1 MNQLN
6 DLASSQTTEHAT
18 PSNLPSVIAP
28 DNTQLIDVVKSLIAG
43 NYLIENNDTSPL
55 GLALKA
61 LAERLTASSIQE
73 LDRVVLLS
81 MCANETSM
89 GSARLLYNLQR
100 VSANSQAVASAAEEL
115 QASVQTIR
123 TYSNEVNA
131 DNKNALNLVE
141 SVAAQLRQSVAAFL
155 NITESVKTNSSA
167 VTSLAGF
174 ASTVQGLSDEIKGI
188 AFQTN
193 ILALNASVEAARAG
207 DQGRGFAVIAQE
219 MRTLAN
225 RSSDATQ
232 RISDLAKSFD
242 SQMNRVASSLNE
254 TIAVVQTG
262 QAAIAQVDE
271 NTQAMYQGLQ
281 RTVASIVQISESI
294 DEQNTASTVVARNIA
309 RIASQTEHSVHSTD
323 EIVDSIEQIQG
334 YINEQINRLAELSL
348 PNKIIKLAQS
358 DHVIWKK
365 RLVNMICG
373 KQGLQEKELADHHS
387 CRLGKWYDQVTD
399 ASLLQRPEFKQL
411 LRPHQLV
418 HHHGKLAVAAYNKGD
433 IKAALLEIAEVEA
446 ASVDVLNLLK
456 SMEESN

>member
-6 DLASSQTTEHAT
+6 DLASSQTTENST
-18 PSNLPSVIAP
+18 TSNLPSVIAP
-28 DNTQLIDVVKSLIAG
+28 DNTQFIDVVNSLIAG

-242 SQMNRVASSLNE
+242 SQMNRVASSLTE

>member
-242 SQMNRVASSLNE
+242 SQMNRVASSLND

>member
-6 DLASSQTTEHAT
+6 DLTSSQTNEHAT

-28 DNTQLIDVVKSLIAG
+28 DNTQLIDIVNSLIAG

-115 QASVQTIR
+115 QASVETIR

-207 DQGRGFAVIAQE
+207 EQGRGFAVIAQE

-323 EIVDSIEQIQG
+323 EIVDSIEKIQG

-399 ASLLQRPEFKQL
+399 TSLLQRPEFKQL

>member
-6 DLASSQTTEHAT
+6 DLTSSQTNEHAT

-28 DNTQLIDVVKSLIAG
+28 DNTQLIDVVNSLIAG

>member
-6 DLASSQTTEHAT
+6 DLASSQTNEHAT

-28 DNTQLIDVVKSLIAG
+28 DNTQLIDIVNSLIAG

-61 LAERLTASSIQE
+61 LAERLTASSTQE

>member
-6 DLASSQTTEHAT
+6 DLTSSQTNEHAT

>member
-6 DLASSQTTEHAT
+6 DLASSQTTENST
-18 PSNLPSVIAP
+18 TSNLPSVIAP
-28 DNTQLIDVVKSLIAG
+28 DNTQFIDVVNSLIAG

>member
-6 DLASSQTTEHAT
+6 DLTSSQTNEHAT

-28 DNTQLIDVVKSLIAG
+28 DNTQLIDIVNSLIAG

-242 SQMNRVASSLNE
+242 SQMNRVASSLTE

>member
-6 DLASSQTTEHAT
+6 DLASSQTTENST
-18 PSNLPSVIAP
+18 TSNLPSVIAP

-43 NYLIENNDTSPL
+43 NYLIENNDCSPL
-55 GLALKA
+55 GFALKA

>member
-6 DLASSQTTEHAT
+6 DLASSQTNEHAT

-28 DNTQLIDVVKSLIAG
+28 DNTQFIDVVNSLIAG

>member
-6 DLASSQTTEHAT
+6 DLTSSQTTENST
-18 PSNLPSVIAP
+18 TSNLPSVIAP
-28 DNTQLIDVVKSLIAG
+28 DNTQLIDIVNSLIAG

-433 IKAALLEIAEVEA
+433 IKAALLEIAEVET

-456 SMEESN
+456 SMEESK

>member
-1 MNQLN
+1 MDQADNLFQINNNQL
-6 DLASSQTTEHAT
+6 AQTENSIQPH
-18 PSNLPSVIAP
+18 VIG
-28 DNTQLIDVVKSLIAG
+28 DKHFVDIVNSLIDG
-43 NYLIENNDTSPL
+43 NYLIENTDTSPL
-55 GLALKA
+55 GLALSS
-61 LAERLTASSIQE
+61 LAERLTATSSQE
-73 LDRVVLLS
+73 LDRVVSLS

-100 VSANSQAVASAAEEL
+100 VSANSQAVAAAAEEL

-155 NITESVKTNSSA
+155 DITKSVKTNSSA

-174 ASTVQGLSDEIKGI
+174 ASTVQGLSEEIKGI

-232 RISDLAKSFD
+232 RISELAKSFD
-242 SQMNRVASSLNE
+242 SQMNRVAASLDE

-262 QAAIAQVDE
+262 QAAIAKVDE

-281 RTVASIVQISESI
+281 RTISSIVQISESI
-294 DEQNTASTVVARNIA
+294 DEQNTASSVVARNIA

-334 YINEQINRLAELSL
+334 YINEQINKLADLSL

-399 ASLLQRPEFKQL
+399 STLLQRPEFKQL
-411 LRPHQLV
+411 QRPHQLV

-446 ASVDVLNLLK
+446 ASVDVLRLLK
-456 SMEESN
+456 TMELST

>member
-6 DLASSQTTEHAT
+6 DLTSSQTTENST
-18 PSNLPSVIAP
+18 TSNLPSVIAP
-28 DNTQLIDVVKSLIAG
+28 DNTQLIDVVNSLIAG

-61 LAERLTASSIQE
+61 LAERLTASSTQE

>member
-6 DLASSQTTEHAT
+6 DLTSSQTTENST
-18 PSNLPSVIAP
+18 SSNLPSVIAP
-28 DNTQLIDVVKSLIAG
+28 DNTQLIDVVNSLIAG

-61 LAERLTASSIQE
+61 LAERLTASSTQE

-446 ASVDVLNLLK
+446 VSVDVLSLLK
-456 SMEESN
+456 SMEKSN

>member
-6 DLASSQTTEHAT
+6 DLTSSQTNEHAT
-18 PSNLPSVIAP
+18 PRNLPSVIAP
-28 DNTQLIDVVKSLIAG
+28 DNTQLIDIVNSLIAG

-242 SQMNRVASSLNE
+242 SQMNRVASSLTE

>member
-6 DLASSQTTEHAT
+6 DLTSSQTNEHAT

-28 DNTQLIDVVKSLIAG
+28 DNTQFIDVVNSLIAG

>member
-6 DLASSQTTEHAT
+6 DLTSSQTTENST
-18 PSNLPSVIAP
+18 TSNLPSVIAP
-28 DNTQLIDVVKSLIAG
+28 DNTQLIDVVNSLIAG

-61 LAERLTASSIQE
+61 LAERLTASSTQE

-446 ASVDVLNLLK
+446 ASVDVLSLLK
-456 SMEESN
+456 SMEKSN

>member
-6 DLASSQTTEHAT
+6 DLTSSQTNEHAT

-28 DNTQLIDVVKSLIAG
+28 DNTQFIDVVNSLIAG

-61 LAERLTASSIQE
+61 LAERLTASSTQE

-242 SQMNRVASSLNE
+242 SQMNRVASSLND

>member
-6 DLASSQTTEHAT
+6 DLTSSQTTENST
-18 PSNLPSVIAP
+18 TSNLPSVIAP
-28 DNTQLIDVVKSLIAG
+28 DNTQLIDVVNSLIAG

-61 LAERLTASSIQE
+61 LAERLTASSTQE

-271 NTQAMYQGLQ
+271 NTQAMYHGLQ

-446 ASVDVLNLLK
+446 ASVDVLSLLK
-456 SMEESN
+456 SMEKSN

>member
-6 DLASSQTTEHAT
+6 DLTSSQTNEHAT

-28 DNTQLIDVVKSLIAG
+28 DNTQLIDVVNSLIAG

-456 SMEESN
+456 SMEESK

>member
-6 DLASSQTTEHAT
+6 DLTSSQTNEHAT

-28 DNTQLIDVVKSLIAG
+28 DNTQLIDIVNSLIAG

-61 LAERLTASSIQE
+61 LAERLTASSTQE

-348 PNKIIKLAQS
+348 PDKIIKLAQS

>member
-6 DLASSQTTEHAT
+6 DLTSSQTTENST
-18 PSNLPSVIAP
+18 TINLPSVIAP
-28 DNTQLIDVVKSLIAG
+28 DNTQLIDVVNSLIAG

-61 LAERLTASSIQE
+61 LAERLTASSTQE

-446 ASVDVLNLLK
+446 ASVDVLSLLK
-456 SMEESN
+456 SMEKSN

>member
-6 DLASSQTTEHAT
+6 DLTSSQTTENST
-18 PSNLPSVIAP
+18 TSNLPSVIAP
-28 DNTQLIDVVKSLIAG
+28 DNTQLIDVVNSLIAG

-61 LAERLTASSIQE
+61 LAERLTASSTQE

-433 IKAALLEIAEVEA
+433 VKAALLEIAEVEA
-446 ASVDVLNLLK
+446 ASVDVLSLLK
-456 SMEESN
+456 SMEKSN

>member
-6 DLASSQTTEHAT
+6 DLASSQTTENST
-18 PSNLPSVIAP
+18 TSNLPSVIAP

-271 NTQAMYQGLQ
+271 NTQAMYHGLQ

-387 CRLGKWYDQVTD
+387 CRLGRWYDQVTD

>member
-28 DNTQLIDVVKSLIAG
+28 DNTQLIDVVNSLIAG

>member
-6 DLASSQTTEHAT
+6 DLTSSQTTENST
-18 PSNLPSVIAP
+18 TSNLPSVIAP
-28 DNTQLIDVVKSLIAG
+28 DNTQLIDVVNSLIAG

-61 LAERLTASSIQE
+61 LAERLTASSTQE

-373 KQGLQEKELADHHS
+373 KQGLQEKE
-387 CRLGKWYDQVTD
+387 
-399 ASLLQRPEFKQL
+399 
-411 LRPHQLV
+411 
-418 HHHGKLAVAAYNKGD
+418 
-433 IKAALLEIAEVEA
+433 
-446 ASVDVLNLLK
+446 
-456 SMEESN
+456 

>member
-18 PSNLPSVIAP
+18 PRNLPSVIAP
-28 DNTQLIDVVKSLIAG
+28 DNTQLIDIVNSLIAG

-141 SVAAQLRQSVAAFL
+141 SVAAQLRQSVTAFL

-433 IKAALLEIAEVEA
+433 IKAALLEIAEVET

-456 SMEESN
+456 SMEESK

>member
-6 DLASSQTTEHAT
+6 DLTSSQTNEHAT

-28 DNTQLIDVVKSLIAG
+28 DNTQFIDVVNSLIAG

-242 SQMNRVASSLNE
+242 SQMNRVASSLND

>member
-6 DLASSQTTEHAT
+6 DLTSSQTNEHAT

-28 DNTQLIDVVKSLIAG
+28 DNTQFIDVVNSLIAG

-155 NITESVKTNSSA
+155 NIIESVKTNSSA

-174 ASTVQGLSDEIKGI
+174 ASTVQGLSDENKGI

-271 NTQAMYQGLQ
+271 NTQAMYHGLQ

-334 YINEQINRLAELSL
+334 YINEQINRLAALSL

>member
-6 DLASSQTTEHAT
+6 DLASSQTTENST
-18 PSNLPSVIAP
+18 TSNLPSVIAP